1 MSKIE
6 ILQNRKIKFETKKIK
21 IVSEK
26 LAKVNMDM
34 SFYRVLS
41 SRFSQF
47 TISVVLF
54 LAFWYLGNEYLK

>member
-6 ILQNRKIKFETKKIK
+6 ILQNRKIKSETTKIK

-34 SFYRVLS
+34 SFYRS
-41 SRFSQF
+41 ISNRFSQF
-47 TISVVLF
+47 TISILLF
-54 LAFWYLGNEYLK
+54 LSFWYL